1 MVKVFSISKADKND
15 IMTEVFKSKAI
26 AIGSPTV
33 CNGILSS
40 VAGWLEFLRQL
51 KFKGKRAAA
60 FGCYGW
66 SGESVKI
73 LQAKLTEAGFAVAEA
88 VIRSLWNPEE
98 ADFAQVPAMAEY
110 LLAE

>member
-1 MVKVFSISKADKND
+1 
-15 IMTEVFKSKAI
+15 
-26 AIGSPTV
+26 
-33 CNGILSS
+33 

-66 SGESVKI
+66 SGESVKL

-88 VIRSLWNPEE
+88 GIRSLWNPEE
-98 ADFAQVPAMAEY
+98 ADFAQVPAMVEY